1 MEWSKNGVT
10 LRLLRE
16 RDIEAIWEVL
26 EPEVYEYMLTK
37 MERKEQLEGW
47 LGYAINRMQT
57 REDVLVLLV
66 QEEATG
72 NVIGTTRLYDI
83 DRHHRSAEIGA
94 TIYAKPYQR
103 THVNTTC
110 KFLLLQHAFEVLQL
124 IRVQIR
130 TDAENVASQKAIE
143 RIGFVK
149 EGYLR
154 KEKVRSTGQ
163 PRNTYLYSMIDT
175 EWPEAKKVLQDK
187 MNKYT

>member
-1 MEWSKNGVT
+1 MEWTKNGVT
-10 LRLLRE
+10 LRLLE
-16 RDIEAIWEVL
+16 KKDIDALWDAL

-57 REDVLVLLV
+57 QEDVLVFLV

-72 NVIGTTRLYDI
+72 KVIGTTRLYDM

-94 TIYAKPYQR
+94 TVYAKPYQR

-154 KEKVRSTGQ
+154 KEKVRSTGH
-163 PRNTYLYSMIDT
+163 PRNTYLYSMIDS
-175 EWPEAKKVLQDK
+175 EWPEAKKELQNK

>member
-1 MEWSKNGVT
+1 MEWTKNGVT
-10 LRLLRE
+10 LRLLEE
-16 RDIEAIWEVL
+16 RDIDALWDAL

-57 REDVLVLLV
+57 QEDVLVFLV

-72 NVIGTTRLYDI
+72 NVIGTTRLYDM

-94 TIYAKPYQR
+94 TVYAKPYQR

-154 KEKVRSTGQ
+154 KEKVRSTGH
-163 PRNTYLYSMIDT
+163 PRNTYLYSMIDS
-175 EWPEAKKVLQDK
+175 EWPEAKKELQNK

>member
-1 MEWSKNGVT
+1 MEWTKNGVT
-10 LRLLRE
+10 LRLLE
-16 RDIEAIWEVL
+16 EKDIDALWDAL

-37 MERKEQLEGW
+37 MERKEQLDGW

-57 REDVLVLLV
+57 QEDVLVFLV

-72 NVIGTTRLYDI
+72 NVIGTTRLYDM

-94 TIYAKPYQR
+94 TVYAKPYQR

-163 PRNTYLYSMIDT
+163 PRNTYLYSMIDC
-175 EWPEAKKVLQDK
+175 EWPEAKKELQNK

>member
-1 MEWSKNGVT
+1 MEWTKNGVT
-10 LRLLRE
+10 LRLLE
-16 RDIEAIWEVL
+16 EKDIDALWDAL

-57 REDVLVLLV
+57 QEDVLVFLV

-72 NVIGTTRLYDI
+72 NVIGTTRLYDM

-94 TIYAKPYQR
+94 TVYAKPYQR

-154 KEKVRSTGQ
+154 KEKVRSTGH
-163 PRNTYLYSMIDT
+163 PRNTYLYSMIDS
-175 EWPEAKKVLQDK
+175 EWPEAKKELQNK

>member
-1 MEWSKNGVT
+1 MEWTKNGVT
-10 LRLLRE
+10 LRVLQE
-16 RDIEAIWEVL
+16 SDIDALWDVF

-37 MERKEQLEGW
+37 IDRKEQLEGW
-47 LGYAINRMQT
+47 LKTAIERMHTQQ
-57 REDVLVLLV
+57 DVFVFLV
-66 QEEATG
+66 QDELTG
-72 NVIGTTRLYDI
+72 KAIGTTRLYDI
-83 DRHHRSAEIGA
+83 DRHHRCAEIGA

-130 TDAENVASQKAIE
+130 TDAENEASQKAIE

-175 EWPEAKKVLQDK
+175 EWPEVKRELQEK